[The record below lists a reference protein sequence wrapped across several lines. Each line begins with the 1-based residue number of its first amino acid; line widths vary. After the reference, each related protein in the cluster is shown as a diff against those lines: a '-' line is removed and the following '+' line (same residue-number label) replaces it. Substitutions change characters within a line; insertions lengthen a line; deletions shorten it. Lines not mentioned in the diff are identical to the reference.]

1 MTGAEAHN
9 AFAGQ
14 GAVLLDI
21 GGDVGA
27 LVVRMPAGLDGLEV
41 ELHPVG
47 DPHPHH
53 RHAPHVA
60 VVSRPVA
67 GGGLQPSLVFGEV
80 WAGDYV
86 LTVTGTDDV
95 RVRVHVQGGAVTEAD
110 WG

>member
-21 GGDVGA
+21 GGEVGA

-41 ELHPVG
+41 ELHRAG
-47 DPHPHH
+47 DPHPQHEH
-53 RHAPHVA
+53 TPHVA

-67 GGGLQPSLVFGEV
+67 GGLQPSLVFGEV
-80 WAGDYV
+80 RAGDYV
-86 LTVTGTDDV
+86 LTVKGTDDV
-95 RVRVHVQGGAVTEAD
+95 RVRMQVRGGAVTEVD
-110 WG
+110 WV